1 MSFSADVGLCLA
13 VGSPTLTTRRLSS
26 HLLRRANRSKEIIV
40 SKPLAGIRVLDLS
53 KVLAGP
59 LCAQYL
65 GDLGA
70 DIIKVETIGQ
80 GDETRGWPPFP
91 APGLG
96 TVFLSANRNKRSIAV
111 DLKKASGREIV
122 HALAK
127 SADIAIESFGTGVAE
142 RLSIDAASLRPLNER
157 LIHCS
162 ISGFG
167 RSGPLKNSP
176 GYDVILQAF
185 SGIMSMTGDE
195 NGGYVRSPISPIDQ
209 MTGVHAFS
217 GIMALLY
224 AREKS
229 GHGGTIQVSLFET
242 AMGLLGY
249 NLQSYWERGVQP
261 PKCGSSHESLCP
273 YQAFEA
279 ADGPIMIGVA
289 NDNLWRKFCGVA
301 GLDTI
306 ADAPRFRTNADRVKH
321 RAETLGHVQLALARH
336 SVKHWN
342 DVLSNAGVPCSP
354 INSLA
359 QLLQHPHTE
368 ASGIVVEYDHHKA
381 GRLKAVGHPVLINGE
396 PRRAGSPPPVLGQH
410 TDEVLTELGLSAGN
424 IDQLRRDRV
433 VG

>member
-1 MSFSADVGLCLA
+1 
-13 VGSPTLTTRRLSS
+13 
-26 HLLRRANRSKEIIV
+26 V
-40 SKPLAGIRVLDLS
+40 SKPLTGIRVLDLS

-70 DIIKVETIGQ
+70 DIIMVETVGQ

-111 DLKKASGREIV
+111 DLKTEKGREIV
-122 HALAK
+122 HTLAK

-142 RLSIDAASLRPLNER
+142 RLGIDAATLRPLNDC

-224 AREKS
+224 AREKT
-229 GHGGTIQVSLFET
+229 GQGGTIQVSLFET

-249 NLQSYWERGVQP
+249 NLQTYWERGVQP

-301 GLDTI
+301 GLDVI
-306 ADAPRFRTNADRVKH
+306 VDDPRFRTNADRVKH
-321 RAETLGHVQLALARH
+321 RDETIRHVRSALAQR
-336 SVKHWN
+336 SVKYWN
-342 DVLSNAGVPCSP
+342 DALAGVGVPCSP
-354 INSLA
+354 INSIA
-359 QLLQHPHTE
+359 QLLDHPHTR
-368 ASGIVVEYDHHKA
+368 ASGIVVEYDHDNA
-381 GRLKAVGHPVLINGE
+381 GRLKAIGHPVLINGE
-396 PRRAGSPPPVLGQH
+396 QRRAGSPPPMLGQH
-410 TDEVLTELGLSAGN
+410 TNEVLTELGLSSDS
-424 IDQLRRDRV
+424 IDQLRRTGV

>member
-1 MSFSADVGLCLA
+1 M
-13 VGSPTLTTRRLSS
+13 
-26 HLLRRANRSKEIIV
+26 
-40 SKPLAGIRVLDLS
+40 LDLS

-70 DIIKVETIGQ
+70 DIIKVETVGS

-111 DLKKASGREIV
+111 DLKTAKGREIV

-127 SADIAIESFGTGVAE
+127 SADIAIESFSTGVAE
-142 RLSIDAASLRPLNER
+142 RLGIDAATLRPLNAR

-185 SGIMSMTGDE
+185 CGIMSMTGDE
-195 NGGYVRSPISPIDQ
+195 DGGYIRSPISPIDQ

-217 GIMALLY
+217 GILSLLY
-224 AREKS
+224 AREKT
-229 GHGGTIQVSLFET
+229 GQGGTIQVSLFET
-242 AMGLLGY
+242 ALGLLGY
-249 NLQSYWERGVQP
+249 NLQTYWERGVQP

-289 NDNLWRKFCGVA
+289 NDNLWRKFCGVT
-301 GLDTI
+301 GLSAL
-306 ADAPRFRTNADRVKH
+306 ADDPKFRTNADRVSH
-321 RAETLGHVQLALARH
+321 RNEVLRHVKAALAAN

-342 DVLSNAGVPCSP
+342 DALTAVGVPCSP
-354 INSLA
+354 INTLA
-359 QLLQHPHTE
+359 QLLDHPHTA
-368 ASGIVVEYDHHKA
+368 ASGMIVEYDHAHA

-396 PRRAGSPPPVLGQH
+396 PRQAGLPPPVAGQH
-410 TDEVLTELGLSAGN
+410 TDDVLSELGWSRDR
-424 IDQLRRDRV
+424 IDDLRRERV